1 MKRFTVSQAKDVE
14 GRDKPIWLRHG
25 IAFQKDDKPV
35 RIKLESLPVANK
47 DGEIWLTLF
56 EETGERSQG
65 YGGRVLRLRGMTS
78 LRLRV
83 ISMTMFL
90 GELDG

>member
-35 RIKLESLPVANK
+35 RIKLESLPVANR

-65 YGGRVLRLRGMTS
+65 GDGFTPSGYDQS
-78 LRLRV
+78 P
-83 ISMTMFL
+83 IKSN
-90 GELDG
+90 LDDDVPW